1 MKQGNTS
8 KVILTI
14 AYFLSAMVIIAVL
27 VLILLQVIGAR
38 KEQTAASA
46 SGPDYAVSRLRW
58 WSTTEIPPADA
69 FLNDNARYM
78 VKGADYAV
86 LPRAQEGDQTVAL
99 LLRME
104 DGSVRTENATLSAR
118 EPVVYLELGDTEA
131 TPYSLLGDEYKD
143 AAFSQ
148 QVTDFS
154 AVGSYP
160 VSVVN
165 ADGTALP
172 FTMIVQDTTAPVV
185 ELRSPAQFSVHQEVT
200 PEDFVVTCKDAS
212 PVTFSFNTVPDTSK
226 EGTSTASILATDAQ
240 GNSHTY
246 EAVYTVMGDGEAP
259 EITGVADMRTL
270 VKMPVSYLRG
280 VTAVDET
287 DGELQVLVTE
297 PEGFDIKTAGDYTIT
312 FTAQDS
318 AGNITTK
325 TATLTVLPNLDE
337 VDTLT
342 EEDVYR
348 IGDAIVATLWDHD
361 DPTITEAKKA
371 RKLYR
376 YAQDHMM
383 YKDNKDIKPWH
394 TAAAIAMY
402 RNYGDCRNYYAFAKL
417 MYDCGGFENM
427 QVARVCS
434 SDKESK
440 HFWNLVKI
448 DGSWYHCDTT
458 PRVGRSDFF
467 MLTDAQLD
475 AYNATQSDKPFNRDK
490 SLYPATP

>member
-1 MKQGNTS
+1 MKKGQTS
-8 KVILTI
+8 RLILTL
-14 AYFLSAMVIIAVL
+14 AYILSSLIIIAVL
-27 VLILLQVIGAR
+27 VLILLHVIGKSGKTGEA
-38 KEQTAASA
+38 TV
-46 SGPDYAVSRLRW
+46 SGPDYAVAQLRVW
-58 WSTTEIPPADA
+58 TTTELPPAES
-69 FLNDNARYM
+69 FLNDNAKHM
-78 VKGADYAV
+78 VRSVRYAV
-86 LPRAQEGDQTVAL
+86 LPQAREGDQTVAL
-99 LLRME
+99 LLQME
-104 DGSVRTENATLSAR
+104 DGTVRTENAVLSAR

-131 TPYSLLGDEYKD
+131 TPLSLLGEEYKD
-143 AAFSQ
+143 ASFSQ
-148 QVTDFS
+148 PVTDFT
-154 AVGSYP
+154 AVGTYP
-160 VSVVN
+160 ISVIN
-165 ADGTALP
+165 GAGTVP

-200 PEDFVVTCKDAS
+200 PQDFVVSCKDAS
-212 PVTFSFNTVPDTSK
+212 PVTFTFNTAPDTSA

-259 EITGVADMRTL
+259 EIAGVTDMRTL
-270 VKMPVSYLRG
+270 VKMPVNYLRG
-280 VTAVDET
+280 VSATDET
-287 DGELQVLVTE
+287 DGTLTVNVSE
-297 PEGFDIKTAGDYTIT
+297 PEGFDINTPGDYTIT
-312 FTAQDS
+312 FTAQDT
-318 AGNITTK
+318 AGNVTTK
-325 TATLTVLPNLDE
+325 TANLKVLPNLDE
-337 VDTLT
+337 VDMLT
-342 EEDVYR
+342 EDDVYR
-348 IGDAIVATLWDHD
+348 IGEKIVSTLWDPED
-361 DPTITEAKKA
+361 ETLTEQKKA

-383 YKDNKDIKPWH
+383 YRDNKDIKPWH

-402 RNYGDCRNYYAFAKL
+402 RGYGDCRNYYSFAKL

-427 QVARVCS
+427 EVARLCA
-434 SDKESK
+434 SDKEAK

>member
-27 VLILLQVIGAR
+27 VLILLQVIGAG
-38 KEQTAASA
+38 KAETAASA
-46 SGPDYAVSRLRW
+46 SGPDYAVSQLRW

-69 FLNDNARYM
+69 FLNDNAKYM
-78 VKGADYAV
+78 VKSAGYAV
-86 LPRAQEGDQTVAL
+86 LPQAHEGDQTVAL

-104 DGSVRTENATLSAR
+104 DGTVRTENAILSAR
-118 EPVVYLELGDTEA
+118 EPVVHLELGDTEA

-143 AAFSQ
+143 ATFSQ
-148 QVTDFS
+148 PVTDFN

-160 VSVVN
+160 ISVVN
-165 ADGTALP
+165 ADGSALP
-172 FTMIVQDTTAPVV
+172 FTMIVEDTTAPVV

-200 PEDFVVTCKDAS
+200 PQDFVVSCKDAS
-212 PVTFSFNTVPDTSK
+212 PVTFSFNSEPDTSQ
-226 EGTSTASILATDAQ
+226 EGTNTASILATDAQ

-246 EAVYTVMGDGEAP
+246 EAVYTVAGDGAAP

-270 VKMPVSYLRG
+270 VKMPVNYLRG
-280 VTAVDET
+280 VSAVDET

-325 TATLTVLPNLDE
+325 TATLKVLPNLDE